1 MRNRTIISNSDN
13 ACNVCVVCVMNGI
26 QDSAYSVNGGDDSY
40 NNDDDGPRTVGANGW
55 KFEKKMRKSWR
66 RGVRQL
72 NERDFVKRTTRCT
85 ISSIRSDPRGVWR
98 RLWCSEDE
106 WHIVKNV
113 HNSICSCNPLF
124 FASFSLVQRFT
135 WLAGWLLLPSLSRI
149 QTSACWRDFEHRHT
163 HTIFIFIT
171 FSFCRLH
178 CALSIALL
186 HVFLFCWLVCVPL
199 QSGILVLCNEAN
211 RTYTTDYANGMA
223 FFFLLSPP
231 ICRNVSLN
239 IRLYCML
246 TCVSVSEVGTWIFFL
261 DHFENLNPV
270 HRMSCMHFVQK
281 HVAHHSQRLLSKRRS
296 RK

>member
-26 QDSAYSVNGGDDSY
+26 QDSAYSVNGGDDGY

-199 QSGILVLCNEAN
+199 QSGIVQWSESHIHYGL
-211 RTYTTDYANGMA
+211 RKRNGV
-223 FFFLLSPP
+223 FFFALSPHLSECLTEYTVVLHADVCIGERSWYVNFFSRSFREP
-231 ICRNVSLN
+231 EPSASNELYALCAKTRCTSQPEIIVKKAFTQ
-239 IRLYCML
+239 IR
-246 TCVSVSEVGTWIFFL
+246 
-261 DHFENLNPV
+261 
-270 HRMSCMHFVQK
+270 
-281 HVAHHSQRLLSKRRS
+281 
-296 RK
+296 